1 MTSTPTPEITT
12 LQGDRLCISCRFN
25 LHGQPVIREPVY
37 GMVMV
42 RCPECGTP
50 ASLQEYP
57 LLGRWPG
64 RIAAALAAVWLLIL
78 LAGGFA
84 SAGISFGLAEGMTQA
99 GATKVSKQVSK
110 RFGEWFATADDNAK
124 KAYTTFG
131 GTATGANNQF
141 AYVDRSWWE
150 GLNKRSLFT
159 DAGGLRSLVSHE
171 TAQFTIS
178 TLLAGFGIGTAWSVA
193 LLGLPR
199 KRLFFAAALIVAI
212 ALAFELIWGSLLNS
226 ETARWGGGL
235 VWSGAAASEVVAPYT
250 VPLSLVVMF
259 AGLSIGMWF
268 GRPLARWLVRLLLPP
283 RLASALS
290 ILWIAE
296 GKSPPRPHHRHQ
308 PKAKPTA
315 A

>member
-1 MTSTPTPEITT
+1 MTTSSTTEITT

-25 LHGQPVIREPVY
+25 LHGQPVVREPVY
-37 GMVMV
+37 GMVLV

-84 SAGISFGLAEGMTQA
+84 SAGISFGLTEGLTQA
-99 GATKVSKQVSK
+99 GSTKVSKQISK
-110 RFGEWFATADDNAK
+110 SFGEWFAAADDKAK
-124 KAYTTFG
+124 AAYTAFG
-131 GTATGANNQF
+131 GNASGAVNQYGYIDK
-141 AYVDRSWWE
+141 AWWE
-150 GLNKRSLFT
+150 GLDKRSLFS
-159 DAGGLRSLVSHE
+159 DAGGVRSLINHE
-171 TAQFTIS
+171 SAQFAVS
-178 TLLAGFGIGTAWSVA
+178 TLLAGFGIGIVWSVA

-199 KRLFFAAALIVAI
+199 KRLFIAAALII
-212 ALAFELIWGSLLNS
+212 AAALCFELIWGSLLHTDS
-226 ETARWGGGL
+226 TRWTGGIL
-235 VWSGAAASEVVAPYT
+235 WSGAVASEIVAPYT
-250 VPLSLVVMF
+250 VPLSLVIMF
-259 AGLSIGMWF
+259 IGLSIGMWF

-296 GKSPPRPHHRHQ
+296 GKPLPKPPKRPQ

-315 A
+315 D